1 MENYPN
7 ELNNRIE
14 LERNVYNLHYVKT
27 NKVIKPFYYHNRK
40 YEEKFVKAIIKKY
53 KIKEKSKI
61 LDLGC
66 GNSLYSDIFFNNNMV
81 VTGIDLSETSIEHCK
96 NMYSE
101 KINFLCQDAFSLN
114 SQGAYDM
121 VFCSFF
127 TYFNA
132 FDKPLDANVY
142 VERMMSYLKTGG
154 HLFFIWIS
162 DLTSIRLPPERF
174 SIMNYTIKQ
183 LESMFQKY
191 EKHSYA
197 IDSLSRL
204 TYYFSDKAF
213 NKYITKLSCA
223 IVQFLDSSWR
233 RVRIIIV
240 VKK

>member
-1 MENYPN
+1 MKHYPD

-14 LERNVYNLHYVKT
+14 LEKNVYSVHYARK
-27 NKVIKPFYYHNRK
+27 NKILAPFYYHNRNF
-40 YEEKFVKAIIKKY
+40 EEKFVKAIIKKY
-53 KIKEKSKI
+53 KIKEKSRI

-66 GNSLYSDIFFNNNMV
+66 GNGLYSDIFFKNNMI
-81 VTGIDLSETSIEHCK
+81 VTGIDLSENSIEYCK

-101 KINFLCQDAFSLN
+101 KINFLCQDAFSLK
-114 SQGAYDM
+114 SQEAYDM
-121 VFCSFF
+121 VFCNFF

-132 FDKPLDANVY
+132 FDNLVDANAY

-154 HLFFIWIS
+154 YLFFIWIS
-162 DLTSIRLPPERF
+162 DLTAIRLPPERF

-183 LESMFQKY
+183 LESMFLKY

-204 TYYFSDKAF
+204 TYYFGDKVF
-213 NKYITKLSCA
+213 IKYITKLSCA
-223 IVQFLDSSWR
+223 IVQFLGSSWM